1 MISVTVEFSN
11 LTAATSQNYAK
22 VIVFSAEA
30 EKNDYTVE
38 DVPQLV
44 RLIGKEIG
52 TEIFKAED
60 EGSNLINGNSV
71 LVTWDDTTFSISDSI
86 TVSANDKII
95 IWYY

>member
-1 MISVTVEFSN
+1 MISVTVTFGN
-11 LTAATSQNYAK
+11 ITAAASQNYAK

-30 EKNDYTVE
+30 GKNDYTVE

-44 RLIGKEIG
+44 RIIGKAIG
-52 TEIFKAED
+52 EEIFKADD

-71 LVTWDDTTFSISDSI
+71 LATWDDETFSISDSI
-86 TVSANDKII
+86 TVSENDKII